1 MSRVNSRSDLVADR
15 INELEN
21 WLEEVTNC
29 IAQREK
35 VKKYRREGKRYNTVR
50 RLTIFNWSSRA
61 SRMKENRN
69 EENIIKGNVVVLKY
83 VHIL

>member
-35 VKKYRREGKRYNTVR
+35 E
-50 RLTIFNWSSRA
+50 
-61 SRMKENRN
+61 
-69 EENIIKGNVVVLKY
+69 
-83 VHIL
+83 